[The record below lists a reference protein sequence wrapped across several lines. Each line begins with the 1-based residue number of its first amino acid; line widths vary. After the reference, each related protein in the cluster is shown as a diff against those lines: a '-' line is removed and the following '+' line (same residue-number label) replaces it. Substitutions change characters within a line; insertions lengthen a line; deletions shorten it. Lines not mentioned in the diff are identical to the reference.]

1 MYTLVSQAVVVG
13 LCVWFRD
20 VVRYRRLHCRA
31 EVDLDRINEY
41 NSMLVGRKE
50 GV

>member
-1 MYTLVSQAVVVG
+1 MYTLVSVVGG

-20 VVRYRRLHCRA
+20 VVRYRRFHCPSRA

-41 NSMLVGRKE
+41 HSMPVGRKE